1 MKIRVRF
8 APSPT
13 GPLHIGGL
21 RTALFNYLIAKKS
34 GGKFIL
40 RIEDTDSKRTVDGAE
55 KHIIDS
61 LEWLGLDF
69 DEGPIRQS
77 NRSKLYK
84 KQVDKLLKQGNAYYA
99 FDSQEDLDGAREAGG
114 KDFKYNVKTRMGLNN
129 SFTVSEQEIKKRVK
143 VINDPAAIRNVSE
156 KLFSTKYQKFMPDT
170 IFSQNIDE
178 IRKFFKKHKKVIVK
192 PINSYSGNNIHL
204 FTKFNLKFFQKFIK
218 KHNHIMCQKY
228 LPKIKEGDKRVFLI
242 NGKVRGAISRI
253 PKKGSFL
260 SNLSKGA
267 KPINVK
273 LTNKEMKIS
282 KLISKDLKK
291 DKIFFAGIDFI
302 DEQLNGDINVTSPTG
317 LKTFYDLSKINLAS
331 TFWKELK
338 A

>member
-1 MKIRVRF
+1 MINKI
-8 APSPT
+8 
-13 GPLHIGGL
+13 
-21 RTALFNYLIAKKS
+21 IAIQ
-34 GGKFIL
+34 GN
-40 RIEDTDSKRTVDGAE
+40 
-55 KHIIDS
+55 H
-61 LEWLGLDF
+61 
-69 DEGPIRQS
+69 P
-77 NRSKLYK
+77 SKLNPLTDTSIFLAHEIQKKNYKIFYYDPKDLSIINFKVVAEGFFIKFDYK
-84 KQVDKLLKQGNAYYA
+84 KKRFFEILKKQKLELIKCKYLLVRQDPPFNLEYICSTLILDK
-99 FDSQEDLDGAREAGG
+99 
-114 KDFKYNVKTRMGLNN
+114 
-129 SFTVSEQEIKKRVK
+129 IKKRVK
-143 VINDPAAIRNVSE
+143 VINDPTAIRNVSE

-204 FTKFNLKFFQKFIK
+204 LTKFNLKFFQKFIK
-218 KHNHIMCQKY
+218 KHDHIMCQKY
-228 LPKIKEGDKRVFLI
+228 LSKIKEGDKRVFLI
-242 NGKVRGAISRI
+242 NGKVCGAISRI

>member
-1 MKIRVRF
+1 
-8 APSPT
+8 
-13 GPLHIGGL
+13 
-21 RTALFNYLIAKKS
+21 
-34 GGKFIL
+34 
-40 RIEDTDSKRTVDGAE
+40 
-55 KHIIDS
+55 
-61 LEWLGLDF
+61 
-69 DEGPIRQS
+69 
-77 NRSKLYK
+77 
-84 KQVDKLLKQGNAYYA
+84 
-99 FDSQEDLDGAREAGG
+99 
-114 KDFKYNVKTRMGLNN
+114 
-129 SFTVSEQEIKKRVK
+129 
-143 VINDPAAIRNVSE
+143 
-156 KLFSTKYQKFMPDT
+156 
-170 IFSQNIDE
+170 
-178 IRKFFKKHKKVIVK
+178 
-192 PINSYSGNNIHL
+192 
-204 FTKFNLKFFQKFIK
+204 
-218 KHNHIMCQKY
+218 MCQKY

-242 NGKVRGAISRI
+242 NGKVCGAISRI

-331 TFWKELK
+331 TFWRELK

>member
-1 MKIRVRF
+1 MTNKIIAIQGNHPSKLNPLTDTSIFLAHEIQKKNYRIFYYDPKNLSIINFKVVAEGFFIKFDYKKKRF
-8 APSPT
+8 FEI
-13 GPLHIGGL
+13 LKKQKLELIKCK
-21 RTALFNYLIAKKS
+21 YL
-34 GGKFIL
+34 L
-40 RIEDTDSKRTVDGAE
+40 
-55 KHIIDS
+55 
-61 LEWLGLDF
+61 
-69 DEGPIRQS
+69 IRQDPPFNLEYICS
-77 NRSKLYK
+77 TLIL
-84 KQVDKLLKQGNAYYA
+84 DK
-99 FDSQEDLDGAREAGG
+99 
-114 KDFKYNVKTRMGLNN
+114 
-129 SFTVSEQEIKKRVK
+129 IKKRVK

-218 KHNHIMCQKY
+218 KHDHIMCQKY

-242 NGKVRGAISRI
+242 NGKVCGAISRI
-253 PKKGSFL
+253 PKKGSIL